1 VAWWWD
7 VMWCCGVVWSCM
19 WKRIMMIVHERSDVL
34 YIQEHEAMGLNGM
47 NACLRGQWLNGFK
60 LADVRCGIMRNVMVF
75 MTEWYLSEWHVP
87 SEATTW
93 LCQLNWGATIR
104 IRSTFTTMILWKQPL
119 PRSIKEHILY
129 PIPSIR
135 PFTFHFR
142 NEHFK
147 VWNEGTMKWDASALN
162 CIWKV
167 SKVTDWY
174 VSFRIYR
181 DANDRI
187 GIKFH
192 TANS

>member
-1 VAWWWD
+1 MCGVM
-7 VMWCCGVVWSCM
+7 MWCDVVLWCGA
-19 WKRIMMIVHERSDVL
+19 VL
-34 YIQEHEAMGLNGM
+34 YVKAHHDDRAWAIGCSLYPRTRMGLNGM
-47 NACLRGQWLNGFK
+47 NECLRGQWLNGFK
-60 LADVRCGIMRNVMVF
+60 LQDVWCGIMRNVMVF

-129 PIPSIR
+129 PISSIR
-135 PFTFHFR
+135 PFSFHFK
-142 NEHFK
+142 NEQFK